1 MTESEK
7 SADSA
12 KCILHVCTS
21 CRPSGFPREP
31 KSERP
36 GFLLYQEL
44 KKSIEKSNL
53 KKLISLREADCL
65 SLCPR
70 PCGVAMSAPG
80 SWTYLF
86 GDQNSAQT
94 AGEILDCALIYI
106 DAPKGHMPRDK
117 RPASLKS
124 AILGRVPPDFEG

>member
-7 SADSA
+7 SGNLAR
-12 KCILHVCTS
+12 CTLHVCTS

-36 GFLLYQEL
+36 GFLLFQEL
-44 KKSIEKSNL
+44 KKSIETRDLEKH
-53 KKLISLREADCL
+53 IDLREAECL

-70 PCGVAMSAPG
+70 PCGVAMSARG

-86 GDQNSAQT
+86 GDQDSART
-94 AGEILDCALIYI
+94 AGDILDCALIYM
-106 DAPKGHMPRDK
+106 DAPEGRMPRDK
-117 RPASLKS
+117 RPMNLKS
-124 AILGRVPPDFEG
+124 AILGRVPPDFDR